1 MTLEKKTRRPKGP
14 AAIGN
19 IHQTK
24 VVVSAMIENES
35 EERRKKT
42 EKLRA
47 LREANSAP
55 DIKAGA

>member
-1 MTLEKKTRRPKGP
+1 MTPENKTRRPKGP
-14 AAIGN
+14 AAIGD

-24 VVVSAMIENES
+24 VVVAAMIEDES
-35 EERRKKT
+35 EERRRKT

-47 LREANSAP
+47 LRVANLAP